1 MRLLSCLTNSASV
14 LIADTSAVINL
25 NATGCA
31 PQILRALPNKLV
43 VADIVCAELNEGR
56 DKGRKDAELT
66 EQLVREGIISMVTLS
81 EAGLR
86 HFEGLTI
93 GPANETLDDGEAATL
108 AYALE
113 TGAVPIIDEKKAT
126 RICAARFANAAP
138 ASSVDILAHI
148 DVQRALGQD
157 VLATAAFAAL
167 QEARMRVLDH
177 HLEWVVTLI
186 GQDRASQ
193 CASLP
198 RKIRKPRSVISA

>member
-1 MRLLSCLTNSASV
+1 MKLLSCLTNSASV

-31 PQILRALPNKLV
+31 PQILRALPNRLV

-66 EQLVREGIISMVTLS
+66 EQLVREGIISTVTLS
-81 EAGLR
+81 EVGLR

-126 RICAARFANAAP
+126 RICAARFANVAP

-198 RKIRKPRSVISA
+198 RKIRKLRSVISA

>member
-1 MRLLSCLTNSASV
+1 
-14 LIADTSAVINL
+14 
-25 NATGCA
+25 
-31 PQILRALPNKLV
+31 
-43 VADIVCAELNEGR
+43 
-56 DKGRKDAELT
+56 
-66 EQLVREGIISMVTLS
+66 MVSLG
-81 EAGLR
+81 EIGLR

-113 TGAVPIIDEKKAT
+113 TGAVPVIDEKKAT
-126 RICAARFANAAP
+126 RICAARFANIAP

-148 DVQRALGQD
+148 DVQKALGQD
-157 VLATAAFAAL
+157 ALATAAFTAL

-177 HLEWVVTLI
+177 HFEWVVSLI

-198 RKIRKPRSVISA
+198 RKIRKLRSVISA

>member
-25 NATGCA
+25 NATRCA
-31 PQILRALPNKLV
+31 SQILRALPNKLV
-43 VADIVCAELNEGR
+43 VVDIVCAELNEGR
-56 DKGRKDAELT
+56 DKGRQDAELT
-66 EQLVREGIISMVTLS
+66 EQLVKEGILGLVTLGKI
-81 EAGLR
+81 GLR
-86 HFEGLTI
+86 HFEELTI

-126 RICAARFANAAP
+126 RICAARFANVAP

-148 DVQRALGQD
+148 DVQKALGQD
-157 VLATAAFAAL
+157 VLATAAFTAL

-177 HLEWVVTLI
+177 HLEWVVALI

-193 CASLP
+193 CVSLP
-198 RKIRKPRSVISA
+198 RKVRNLKSVISA